1 MVGLLSAFDERLGS
15 ARKGSP
21 AALGQVL
28 DACRGYLLLI
38 ARDELDV
45 SLRAKG
51 SASDLV
57 QETFIEAQRDFAQF
71 HGAGEGE
78 LLAWLRQMLLN
89 NLRDFTRRHQLA
101 LKRDVDR
108 ELSLNAART
117 HEGSGFSLISDATSP
132 SERLMRNEQAEN
144 VQHALDRLPE
154 DHRRVLL
161 LRYHDGRSFEEI
173 GGLMER
179 SANAAR
185 KLWLR
190 AIDNMERELG
200 SAP

>member
-1 MVGLLSAFDERLGS
+1 MVGLQSAFDERLGS
-15 ARKGSP
+15 ARKGSA

-45 SLRAKG
+45 ALRAKG

-78 LLAWLRQMLLN
+78 LMAWLRQMLLN

-101 LKRDVDR
+101 LKRDVSR

-117 HEGSGFSLISDATSP
+117 HEGPAFSLISDATSP

-173 GGLMER
+173 GALLKR

-200 SAP
+200 NAL